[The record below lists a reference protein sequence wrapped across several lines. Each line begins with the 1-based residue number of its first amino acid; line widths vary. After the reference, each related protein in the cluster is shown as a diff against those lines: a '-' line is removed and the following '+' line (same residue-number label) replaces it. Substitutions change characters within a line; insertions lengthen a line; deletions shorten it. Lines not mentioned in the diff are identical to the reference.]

1 MEYATLVI
9 LSINSFL
16 LIGIAGSLAK
26 LIGYLKS
33 GEIQKND
40 WQRIIQAKKDFKVDT
55 KNYTDYPD
63 NSNWDGIP
71 VNKNWDG
78 VEKSR

>member
-1 MEYATLVI
+1 MQYAILVV

-33 GEIQKND
+33 GEIKRND

-55 KNYTDYPD
+55 KNYTDYQDSP
-63 NSNWDGIP
+63 NWDGIP

-78 VEKSR
+78 VETGR